1 MGIINYDI
9 IVPVKFLFKRE
20 PDHVPIIG
28 LSSLHLTHEVHEAL
42 TDDVAL
48 NLLKEQGYNVIR
60 MVHRDENIIAV
71 NFKERF

>member
-1 MGIINYDI
+1 MSYEV
-9 IVPVKFLFKRE
+9 IVPVKFLFKRK
-20 PDHVPIIG
+20 PDNVPIIG
-28 LSSLHLTHEVHEAL
+28 LSSLHLTHEEHEAL
-42 TDDVAL
+42 TDDVVAL

>member
-1 MGIINYDI
+1 MNYDI

-20 PDHVPIIG
+20 PDNLPIIG
-28 LSSLHLTHEVHEAL
+28 LSSLHLTHEEHEAL
-42 TDDVAL
+42 TDDMAL
-48 NLLKEQGYNVIR
+48 NFLREQGYNVIR